1 MSWAVCKTCRHHL
14 VLTENTGQTFFT
26 TSKQKPVATA
36 ERLKGGQRAED
47 KLLVE
52 QTGRMNIVCKTAL
65 FRAYVTSACTA
76 FCTSCSCCGEVPF
89 FSGGI
94 LVCVKNHILSLA
106 QCCKLPNKWDLCRN
120 LPQTAAV
127 SVWSARALHVHIH
140 DFCYWQIN
148 PLIILMHH

>member
-47 KLLVE
+47 KLLEE

-65 FRAYVTSACTA
+65 FRAYVTSACIFARLAQLLWRSAIFFGWDFGLCEDSYFITSSVLQTA
-76 FCTSCSCCGEVPF
+76 KQMGFVSESATDGCF
-89 FSGGI
+89 
-94 LVCVKNHILSLA
+94 VCV
-106 QCCKLPNKWDLCRN
+106 
-120 LPQTAAV
+120 V
-127 SVWSARALHVHIH
+127 G
-140 DFCYWQIN
+140 
-148 PLIILMHH
+148 